1 MFLRK
6 LTSCIA
12 ASAIFLSVALFCSC
26 DCNLSVVEKKG
37 GYKVSYS
44 AVLGAGLLDT
54 VGALSDDGSNDG
66 SEVIFSPEEIQNVFR
81 DSGLA
86 NVKAESVKA
95 ESLAIEAET
104 AADAGDFIS
113 KAGIINGDKKSFSLL
128 FTKENL
134 AALYDGMPGMMKSYI
149 DMFMAP
155 AFSGEEMPDEEYI
168 DLVASVYGEVVA
180 EEIKNSKINLTLTKL
195 DGKKQKYSV
204 RLLDL
209 INIKKQLVYKI

>member
-1 MFLRK
+1 M
-6 LTSCIA
+6 
-12 ASAIFLSVALFCSC
+12 
-26 DCNLSVVEKKG
+26 EKKG

-66 SEVIFSPEEIQNVFR
+66 SEVIFSPEEIQNVFK

-104 AADAGDFIS
+104 AANAADFIS
-113 KAGIINGDKKSFSLL
+113 KSGIIKADKKSFSLV
-128 FTKENL
+128 FTKKNL
-134 AALYDGMPGMMKSYI
+134 LALYNGMPGMMKSYI

-155 AFSGEEMPDEEYI
+155 AFSDEEMSDDEYI
-168 DLVASVYGEVVA
+168 DLVGSVYGEVVA

-209 INIKKQLVYKI
+209 INIKKDLVYKI

>member
-1 MFLRK
+1 MS
-6 LTSCIA
+6 LTKFSSCIA
-12 ASAIFLSVALFCSC
+12 AGAVFLSAVFFCSC

-66 SEVIFSPEEIQNVFR
+66 SEVIFSPEEIQNVFK

-104 AADAGDFIS
+104 AANAADFIS
-113 KAGIINGDKKSFSLL
+113 KSGIIKADKKSFSLV
-128 FTKENL
+128 FTKKNL
-134 AALYDGMPGMMKSYI
+134 LALYNGMPGMMKSYI

-155 AFSGEEMPDEEYI
+155 AFSDEEMSDDEYI
-168 DLVASVYGEVVA
+168 DLVGSVYGEVVA

-209 INIKKQLVYKI
+209 INIKKDLVYKI